1 MWANACFETPT
12 IGRFSASTAGRR
24 QPALEPNVGWSVPS
38 TMPLTPPS
46 CQVGAGK
53 KKLQKEFKKKNCEN
67 CANPAVPCSAELP
80 GGLLSM
86 FLENATC
93 LDVFQA
99 MGGSRWR
106 MEPGTRGACGGRHG
120 GGGPAPQETGTAG
133 RGLGEVPV
141 VVLPLE
147 VPQVVAQDGELRGV
161 LVLPA
166 DAVEGLWPQGGGQS

>member
-1 MWANACFETPT
+1 MLLFIVSFIVSHFTRFETPV
-12 IGRFSASTAGRR
+12 ADVA
-24 QPALEPNVGWSVPS
+24 
-38 TMPLTPPS
+38 
-46 CQVGAGK
+46 AGK
-53 KKLQKEFKKKNCEN
+53 ARAPVFHAKRHRGAIC
-67 CANPAVPCSAELP
+67 PAVPCSAELP

-120 GGGPAPQETGTAG
+120 GGGPAPPETGTAG